1 MVLDISVFFLIWLLL
16 DVSNLVVN
24 LPLNDGVK
32 EQKKRERTGKRA
44 LWSLKSIR
52 AEGFMGP
59 DTVTL

>member
-1 MVLDISVFFLIWLLL
+1 MFFLIWLLL